1 MSICVTTLG
10 EDEKEN
16 RPRWRFRVKVEPD
29 QILVGGKIYC
39 VHIALLADSTYLN
52 WLGIEEGGC
61 ELDNKTIGGE
71 NTIRMVDLA
80 FSLVR
85 QHHPE
90 RTIVTLLDDSGF
102 SWEGPRRIKRK
113 LKFITGYLLLHRK
126 TWYEE
131 KFGATMADDERYATY
146 RRMAD
151 HHFDDPS
158 KKKDKF
164 AFGSAEQELLP
175 LYRESRTWAEFIQK
189 FITKYD
195 KRKYELMYDWY
206 RQAIYDI
213 FDGLEINQN
222 WKIDIQRRPM
232 YRCLAQE
239 GGRRG
244 KTRKHGRGT
253 PTYYPMPPFC
263 TERPTGR

>member
-1 MSICVTTLG
+1 MSICITTLG

-16 RPRWRFRVKVEPD
+16 GPRWRFRVKVEPD
-29 QILVGGKIYC
+29 QIQVGGRNYC
-39 VHIALLADSTYLN
+39 VNIALRADSTYLN
-52 WLGIEEGGC
+52 WLSTEEGGC
-61 ELDNKTIGGE
+61 ELDGKTIKGE

-90 RTIVTLLDDSGF
+90 RTIVTFLDDSGI
-102 SWEGPRRIKRK
+102 SWEGPRRRKFK
-113 LKFITGYLLLHRK
+113 LKFITGYVLLHRK

-131 KFGATMADDERYATY
+131 KFGATMMDDERYATY

-151 HHFDDPS
+151 HNFDDPS
-158 KKKDKF
+158 KKKNNF
-164 AFGSAEQELLP
+164 SFGSAEEELLP
-175 LYRESRTWAEFIQK
+175 LYQASQTWGEFIHK
-189 FITKYD
+189 FIAAHD
-195 KRKYELMYDWY
+195 KKKYEMMYDWY

-222 WKIDIQRRPM
+222 WKIDIRHRPV

-244 KTRKHGRGT
+244 KTRKRRT
-253 PTYYPMPPFC
+253 PTYYPMPPFFM
-263 TERPTGR
+263 EQPTGR